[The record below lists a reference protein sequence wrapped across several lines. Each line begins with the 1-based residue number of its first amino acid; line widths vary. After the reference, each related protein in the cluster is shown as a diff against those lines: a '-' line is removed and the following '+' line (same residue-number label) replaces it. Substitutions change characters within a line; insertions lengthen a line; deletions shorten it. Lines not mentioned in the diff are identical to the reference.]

1 MGSLVVVVVDL
12 GVAAGEDDGAARV
25 AEDAAPREAISGATG
40 GKWPCGW
47 WAYRGW
53 FSCASLGGR
62 GLGGSEVRVEV
73 GGCGDSMMW
82 VCSKSID
89 MIEVLRRLIEG

>member
-1 MGSLVVVVVDL
+1 MALWVVGLSGVVFVCELRGSW
-12 GVAAGEDDGAARV
+12 
-25 AEDAAPREAISGATG
+25 IG
-40 GKWPCGW
+40 GG
-47 WAYRGW
+47 
-53 FSCASLGGR
+53 
-62 GLGGSEVRVEV
+62 EVRVEV

>member
-12 GVAAGEDDGAARV
+12 GVAAGEDDGAARA

-40 GKWPCGW
+40 GTWPCGW

-53 FSCASLGGR
+53 FSCASLGGVVDW
-62 GLGGSEVRVEV
+62 GGARYASRLEVVVIR
-73 GGCGDSMMW
+73 
-82 VCSKSID
+82 
-89 MIEVLRRLIEG
+89 